1 MIQLIVLL
9 PLLAAAIAGLG
20 NKALGK
26 IPAKIVTT
34 GALFAACAM
43 SWPIFISFLT
53 GHAEPYVAPVFTW
66 IESGSFDAQWALR
79 VDTMTAVMLVVI
91 TSVSSLVHLYSWG
104 YMDEEPD
111 QPRFFAYLSLF
122 TFAMLMLVT
131 ANNLLQM
138 FFGWEGV
145 GLASYLLIGFWFRKP
160 SANAAAIKA
169 FVVNRVGDLGF
180 MMGIF
185 GTYLVFNTISI
196 PEILEMAPSMAG
208 STIGFLGHRFDTM
221 TVLCLLLF
229 IGAMGKSAQ
238 FFLHTWLPDAMEG
251 PTPVSALIHA
261 ATMVTA
267 GVYMVCLL
275 SPIYEYAPGASQII
289 AIIGAITAL
298 FAATVGLTQNDIKR
312 VIAYSTCSQLGY
324 MFFAAGVGAY
334 QAAMFHLFTHAFFKA
349 LLFLGAGSVI
359 HGMHHEQD
367 MRKMGGLW
375 KLLPVTYAV
384 MTIGTI
390 AITGL
395 GIPGVGGFAGF
406 YSKDSIIESAYAS
419 AASGHSAIGM
429 FAFFVGIIAA
439 GLTAYYSW
447 RLVFMTFHNKPVW
460 KEEEVH
466 AHHADDH
473 ASHAQLETHSE
484 PVADAHAHDDHA
496 HDDHGHHGP
505 LKPHESPWVML
516 VPLILLSVGAVAA
529 GFVFAPHFIGHHE
542 HEFWRGAIF
551 VGEHNHVLHESHE
564 VPTWVKWSPLILTL
578 IGTAFAYW
586 IYVAREGMGR
596 RMAERN
602 GVVYR
607 FLYNKWYFDELY
619 DFVFVRGFRAIGNFF
634 WKICDVKIIDG
645 LGPNGAAWAS
655 LKSAARLGKIQ
666 SGYVY
671 HYAFVMLL
679 GVAGLLTFAILAW
692 GA

>member
-1 MIQLIVLL
+1 VTLQLLVTLGVFA
-9 PLLAAAIAGLG
+9 PLLGAAIVGFFGRRLG
-20 NKALGK
+20 DLVSQS
-26 IPAKIVTT
+26 VTT
-34 GALFAACAM
+34 GLLFFSCAVAWTVFSAHTWGGLAPFTLELFPFINVGDFQSVWSIRIDAL
-43 SWPIFISFLT
+43 S
-53 GHAEPYVAPVFTW
+53 
-66 IESGSFDAQWALR
+66 
-79 VDTMTAVMLVVI
+79 AVMLVVV

-104 YMDEEPD
+104 YMAEDPD
-111 QPRFFAYLSLF
+111 KPRFFVYLSLF
-122 TFAMLMLVT
+122 TFAMLALVT
-131 ANNLLQM
+131 AADFMQL

-145 GLASYLLIGFWFRKP
+145 GLASYLLIGFWYKKATA
-160 SANAAAIKA
+160 SAAAIKA
-169 FVVNRVGDLGF
+169 FVVNRVGDFGFALGIVTVF
-180 MMGIF
+180 WMF
-185 GTYLVFNTISI
+185 GTIQFAELFPMI
-196 PEILEMAPSMAG
+196 AG
-208 STIGFLGHRFDTM
+208 KAGTGWDFLGHTWSALD
-221 TVLCLLLF
+221 LAGLLLF

-275 SPIYEYAPGASQII
+275 SPIYEYAPVAAAVI
-289 AIIGAITAL
+289 ALTGAITAL
-298 FAATVGLTQNDIKR
+298 FAATVGLAQNDIKR

-375 KLLPVTYAV
+375 KLLPVTYGV

-395 GIPGVGGFAGF
+395 GIPGVGGLAGF
-406 YSKDSIIESAYAS
+406 YSKDSIIESAF
-419 AASGHSAIGM
+419 AAFSSGHSAMGL

-460 KEEEVH
+460 KDAHHDDH
-466 AHHADDH
+466 AHDDH

-484 PVADAHAHDDHA
+484 PLDDAHAHDDHA
-496 HDDHGHHGP
+496 HHGP

-516 VPLILLSVGAVAA
+516 VPLLLLSVGAIAA
-529 GFVFAPHFIGHHE
+529 GFVFAPYFIGHHE
-542 HEFWRGAIF
+542 AGFWNGAVF
-551 VGEHNHVLHESHE
+551 NGPANHVLHDSHG
-564 VPTWVKWSPLILTL
+564 VPTWVKWSPLVLTL
-578 IGTAFAYW
+578 TGTFAAWW
-586 IYVAREGMGR
+586 IYVRNEGMGR
-596 RMAERN
+596 RMADRG
-602 GVVYR
+602 GVVHA
-607 FLYNKWYFDELY
+607 FLYNKWYFDEVY
-619 DFVFVRGFRAIGNFF
+619 DFIFVKGARALGDLF
-634 WKICDVKIIDG
+634 WKVGDVKIIDG
-645 LGPNGAAWAS
+645 GGPNGMAWLSRKFAGGLS
-655 LKSAARLGKIQ
+655 RFQ

-671 HYAFVMLL
+671 FYAFVMLL
-679 GVAGLLTFAILAW
+679 GLAGFLAFAIYTW